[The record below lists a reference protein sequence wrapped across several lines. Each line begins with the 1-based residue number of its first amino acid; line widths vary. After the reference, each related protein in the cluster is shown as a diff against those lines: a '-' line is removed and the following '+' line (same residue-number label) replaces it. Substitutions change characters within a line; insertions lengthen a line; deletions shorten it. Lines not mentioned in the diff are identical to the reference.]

1 MKKYKTILCI
11 AIILVIGV
19 MFSACKKQ
27 DSVDLT
33 VEHFLTTFYTVS
45 EDNPYEVYRQTQE
58 KVTNIEDAQLMID
71 ALLAFHS
78 RVQEDMTE
86 KGFEKL
92 LANRLLLQ
100 LNKVIY
106 EKNQTLQVKSV
117 KITNKEETTMVK
129 DGMNQTFEV
138 GVDVLDDSGTVIQT
152 SVQKGS
158 LITVKDGDK
167 TKIESYHFDNLQEL
181 VQK

>member
-33 VEHFLTTFYTVS
+33 VEHFLTTFYTVR

-138 GVDVLDDSGTVIQT
+138 EVDVLDDSGTVIQT

>member
-1 MKKYKTILCI
+1 
-11 AIILVIGV
+11 
-19 MFSACKKQ
+19 
-27 DSVDLT
+27 
-33 VEHFLTTFYTVS
+33 
-45 EDNPYEVYRQTQE
+45 
-58 KVTNIEDAQLMID
+58 
-71 ALLAFHS
+71 
-78 RVQEDMTE
+78 MTE

-138 GVDVLDDSGTVIQT
+138 EVDVLDDSGTVIQT